1 MRNVGRG
8 KTQNE
13 AKQNKKVNMKNGS
26 KASLERD
33 VLSQQVGTELFVR
46 EIGWRGTRTDKLM
59 VDEFLDLEYKDIEEA
74 SPASI
79 FLKNTW
85 SS

>member
-1 MRNVGRG
+1 V
-8 KTQNE
+8 
-13 AKQNKKVNMKNGS
+13 
-26 KASLERD
+26 
-33 VLSQQVGTELFVR
+33 LFVR
-46 EIGWRGTRTDKLM
+46 DTGWRGTRTDKLM

-74 SPASI
+74 SLASM